1 MPVCQLIQEHVH
13 GQIPL
18 YSGKTAWLRVAGE
31 IKVSG
36 AQLMLHRWQQALQ
49 DASACNSASEAKGG
63 KAAADGL
70 SYVLQQAAR

>member
-1 MPVCQLIQEHVH
+1 
-13 GQIPL
+13 
-18 YSGKTAWLRVAGE
+18 
-31 IKVSG
+31 
-36 AQLMLHRWQQALQ
+36 MLHRWQQALQ